1 MIVPAKH
8 LSRKHLKASNS
19 SLAACIVAMAFLAAG
34 FGTRQAQASSLSRQ
48 EQTPQRADQRGVE
61 QPEIAVPLPKGKKLI
76 LTDGTVHIVREYHRE
91 GERVRYY
98 SLERSA
104 WEEIPAALVDWTA
117 TEKAEA
123 ELDAQRQDLAKQ
135 IAESERAARFT
146 GLDVD
151 TSFEVRPGTFLPDDV
166 GFYVLDGNRI
176 APMQQ
181 EKAEMHIEKGRAI
194 AKIVTGVP
202 LISSKQD
209 VEIAG
214 KQAKLRIH
222 TGDAEFYFRTAD
234 KREPHLKLLRAEIKG
249 EKRAL
254 EIISTNIA
262 GQQSYKDRQVSLLQW
277 DAARGLYRF
286 TVDQPLGPGE
296 YAVIETTPTEGQSMY
311 MWTFGVDLPGNPKP
325 AAGKAA
331 PER

>member
-1 MIVPAKH
+1 MSVPAMH
-8 LSRKHLKASNS
+8 LSRKHLKTSS
-19 SLAACIVAMAFLAAG
+19 FSLAAGIVAMAFLAVS
-34 FGTRQAQASSLSRQ
+34 FGTRQAQASSFSRQ
-48 EQTPQRADQRGVE
+48 EQPPQRADQRDAQ

-91 GERVRYY
+91 GERVQYY

-104 WEEIPAALVDWTA
+104 WEEIPAALVDWAA

-123 ELDAQRQDLAKQ
+123 ELDAQRKDLVKQ

-209 VEIAG
+209 VDIPG

-262 GQQSYKDRQVSLLQW
+262 GQQNYKDRQVSLLQW

-286 TVDQPLGPGE
+286 TVDQPLVPGE
-296 YAVIETTPTEGQSMY
+296 YAVIETTPVEGQSMY